1 MQETT
6 EAVLPKIPKL
16 EAASCDVQRQ
26 HALVN
31 MLWSFDI
38 LQSLMERQL
47 EKEYMRTTHIL

>member
-16 EAASCDVQRQ
+16 EAASCDIQRQ

-31 MLWSFDI
+31 ML
-38 LQSLMERQL
+38 
-47 EKEYMRTTHIL
+47 